1 MTISNSISHETS
13 LKLTKFHHKSTLRY
27 RESII
32 FRQFFSL
39 SISKMSN
46 WSEQIF
52 WIYTDPK
59 QPSRGVFRKRCFQN
73 MQQIYRRTPMP
84 KCMQSNSI
92 EITLRH
98 GCSPVNLL
106 HIFRTLFLRNTSG
119 QLLLTIT
126 IFALPRSNCSS
137 TVIHTRLSSVL

>member
-1 MTISNSISHETS
+1 MVYITNQ
-13 LKLTKFHHKSTLRY
+13 LTCFYILPVFNERNFIADYYFNYKKH
-27 RESII
+27 
-32 FRQFFSL
+32 
-39 SISKMSN
+39 
-46 WSEQIF
+46 
-52 WIYTDPK
+52 
-59 QPSRGVFRKRCFQN
+59 PSRGVLKKRCFEN

-92 EITLRH
+92 EITFRH

-106 HIFRTLFLRNTSG
+106 HIFRTLLLRNTSG

-137 TVIHTRLSSVL
+137 TVIHTYISSVL